1 MKIDRLS
8 GILILTKSDNFY
20 KKGDIVEA
28 PFPYQSD
35 AEQEKCRPVLILA
48 PVPLGGFICAYIT
61 SKSHRDGSIPIL
73 AMDFKE
79 GGLSKKGKISYDSSY
94 IQPATV
100 YTLNGENIRFKHGTL
115 KDEKVNEVT
124 QTLVDLLQQP
134 PESPPIAKAFERPK
148 KPL

>member
-1 MKIDRLS
+1 MA
-8 GILILTKSDNFY
+8 KSDNFY

-48 PVPLGGFICAYIT
+48 PVPQGGFICAYIT
-61 SKSHRDGSIPIL
+61 SKSHRNGSIPIL

-79 GGLSKKGKISYDSSY
+79 GGLSKKSSTSYDPSY

-100 YTLNGENIRFKHGTL
+100 YTLNGDNIRFKHGTL
-115 KDEKVNEVT
+115 KDEKVDRVT
-124 QTLVDLLQQP
+124 QTLVDLLQKP
-134 PESPPIAKAFERPK
+134 PESPPIAKVFERPK
-148 KPL
+148 KPI